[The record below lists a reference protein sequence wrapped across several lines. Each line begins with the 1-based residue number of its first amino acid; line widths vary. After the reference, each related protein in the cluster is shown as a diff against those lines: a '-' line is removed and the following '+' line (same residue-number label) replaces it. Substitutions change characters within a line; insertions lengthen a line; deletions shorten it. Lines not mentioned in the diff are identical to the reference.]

1 MSYAIRRGAIDEWP
15 FDDFG
20 GFITLNK
27 KILVFT
33 VIVAMVTMVVGCKST
48 GETAI
53 EGTTTG
59 SEISTTEVAPETT
72 TEAEVEPTT
81 SADGLYAFDTKPLE
95 AAITE
100 LGENLKNLKTA
111 DEINDALT
119 RVDTDLITTAYTYYA
134 TADKQFYLNP
144 ATELP
149 ADYDATQ
156 APWYLAA
163 VEYGLFISDTALDET
178 QGSVIITISKKVEKD
193 GVFVGVVGVDFIID
207 QKPPTTTA
215 Q

>member
-1 MSYAIRRGAIDEWP
+1 MSYARVRGTIDEWP
-15 FDDFG
+15 SDDFG
-20 GFITLNK
+20 GFMTLNK

-53 EGTTTG
+53 EGTTTV
-59 SEISTTEVAPETT
+59 SELTTTEVTPETT

-111 DEINDALT
+111 A
-119 RVDTDLITTAYTYYA
+119 
-134 TADKQFYLNP
+134 
-144 ATELP
+144 
-149 ADYDATQ
+149 
-156 APWYLAA
+156 
-163 VEYGLFISDTALDET
+163 
-178 QGSVIITISKKVEKD
+178 
-193 GVFVGVVGVDFIID
+193 
-207 QKPPTTTA
+207 
-215 Q
+215 